1 MAWPGL
7 AVTNVTCVEV
17 PLVAGLDRFHC
28 MLLYG
33 SGDMH
38 GCSVCACVCVCVC
51 VCVCARACVHV
62 CVRVC
67 VQFCNLTCTAW
78 CQQHLTTY

>member
-1 MAWPGL
+1 M
-7 AVTNVTCVEV
+7 
-17 PLVAGLDRFHC
+17 AGLDRFHC

-51 VCVCARACVHV
+51 VCVCTCVRACVRACMCACMCAV
-62 CVRVC
+62 L
-67 VQFCNLTCTAW
+67 QS
-78 CQQHLTTY
+78 HLHCLVSAAPDYLLKI